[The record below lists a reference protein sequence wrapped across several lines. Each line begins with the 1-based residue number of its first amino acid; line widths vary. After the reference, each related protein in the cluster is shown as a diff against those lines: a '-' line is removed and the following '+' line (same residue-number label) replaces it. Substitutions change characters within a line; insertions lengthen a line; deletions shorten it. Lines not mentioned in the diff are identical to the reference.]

1 MLEPCGNAASGEQLH
16 LTCGCQA
23 VSDRAGGD
31 CQWVA
36 RGHRADREAAGRNAG
51 GTLWREVFAGAA
63 LRSRREEGGS
73 AGCPANGQ
81 AAASRARQR
90 LESELRSKAGAE
102 NLAGGAGTRSH
113 TWGGAI
119 KWPPPP

>member
-73 AGCPANGQ
+73 AGCPPNGQ
-81 AAASRARQR
+81 AAASRARHP
-90 LESELRSKAGAE
+90 LESEPRSKKGAKK
-102 NLAGGAGTRSH
+102 LQLCARTLS
-113 TWGGAI
+113 
-119 KWPPPP
+119 

>member
-63 LRSRREEGGS
+63 LRSRRGECS
-73 AGCPANGQ
+73 NARCPTNGE
-81 AAASRARQR
+81 AAANLRRQR
-90 LESELRSKAGAE
+90 LEIELRITKSA
-102 NLAGGAGTRSH
+102 H
-113 TWGGAI
+113 
-119 KWPPPP
+119 